1 MERGRIGEGR
11 RRARERALAKAEV
24 VMRQVGE
31 FSGWVR
37 LVGSEGQLVCPY
49 LEMSRMRAGGELL
62 LEPHY
67 LGNMWVLVHALR
79 HLIFSSSSST
89 RRLCTI
95 STHSC

>member
-1 MERGRIGEGR
+1 MERGRKGEGR
-11 RRARERALAKAEV
+11 RRAGKRGPAKAEI

-37 LVGSEGQLVCPY
+37 LVDSEGKLVCSD

-67 LGNMWVLVHALR
+67 FGNMWALD
-79 HLIFSSSSST
+79 
-89 RRLCTI
+89 
-95 STHSC
+95 THSDTFHFH